1 MICCHALGAATFP
14 SLKEPLCNV
23 RFGSLTYKSSHAKIH
38 LCPLWSNSGRTRVRL
53 NCPLSAISGHR
64 TPGLKWTRPPTE
76 AAKTRSPGRATA
88 RASISGTIQP
98 HAKLIPVTTNSTEW
112 EKIRLPH
119 TQKLNWITPKIQ
131 KGPVRGFTCLI
142 TNDATPK
149 QIAAVKLIDSKGSHV
164 TT

>member
-1 MICCHALGAATFP
+1 MPADGTSAATGG
-14 SLKEPLCNV
+14 NGD
-23 RFGSLTYKSSHAKIH
+23 FG
-38 LCPLWSNSGRTRVRL
+38 
-53 NCPLSAISGHR
+53 
-64 TPGLKWTRPPTE
+64 
-76 AAKTRSPGRATA
+76 RSPIFGRP
-88 RASISGTIQP
+88 GDYGF
-98 HAKLIPVTTNSTEW
+98 NEW